1 MDTQGLNLSEDQQ
14 NQLLFMML
22 VQQHEQIGMMGLGK
36 IKNPVTDK
44 LETDINSAKYAIDTL
59 NMLEKFTSGN
69 LNTEMKGYLQ
79 HVLSTLRLNF
89 VDVKKSAATKPAET
103 SAPKDESDSV
113 GDSPDQKADSP
124 DSESDPTDTT
134 KE

>member
-59 NMLEKFTSGN
+59 NMLDKFTAGN
-69 LNTEMKGYLQ
+69 LNSEMKGYLQ
-79 HVLSTLRLNF
+79 HILNTLRLNF
-89 VDVKKSAATKPAET
+89 VDVKKSVASKSAEA
-103 SAPKDESDSV
+103 SSPKDESDSE
-113 GDSPDQKADSP
+113 GDFP
-124 DSESDPTDTT
+124 DSEADLTDTT
-134 KE
+134 NK